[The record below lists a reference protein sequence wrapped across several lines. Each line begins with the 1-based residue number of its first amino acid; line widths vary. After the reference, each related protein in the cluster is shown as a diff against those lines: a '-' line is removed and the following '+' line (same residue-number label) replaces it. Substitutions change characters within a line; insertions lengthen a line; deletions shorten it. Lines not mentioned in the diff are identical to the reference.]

1 MSDGAVVRSEL
12 SALDA
17 VLDIHG
23 KELDQSQMEF
33 DLISE
38 RFDAIWNDLVVEFV
52 EPYKDEDG
60 KLQRLPG
67 EDVRNALITKRMRE
81 EHPTIFDQY
90 HRLKNDL
97 SRLEKKGKRIER
109 LMYSKQTS
117 LSWLKTE
124 AQAIGAG

>member
-1 MSDGAVVRSEL
+1 MSDGTVVRNEL

-17 VLDIHG
+17 LLDEHG
-23 KELDQSQMEF
+23 KDLDQTQQNF

-38 RFDAIWNDLVVEFV
+38 RFDAIWNDLLVEFI

-60 KLQRLPG
+60 KLSRLPG

-90 HRLKNDL
+90 HRLKNEL
-97 SRLEKKGKRIER
+97 NRLEKKGKRIER

-124 AQAIGAG
+124 AQAIGA